1 MRKII
6 FTILLCVSGIAAAG
20 PYVAAEYE
28 TSEDRN
34 TKADSYSIAGIFG
47 YKLQD
52 NWQVSGKMQYSQAE
66 WGQGNITESLEA
78 RVKKAFTYGSF
89 KPYLGV
95 RLGERLK
102 SNDSFAYYAIDAGTK
117 VSVVKSVDLD
127 FSYRYRNSFDSGK
140 NFQTDRYGIEGIYK
154 INDSNSVGLR
164 YAQTYGDS
172 ESNSWRFQYTHSF

>member
-1 MRKII
+1 MKKII
-6 FTILLCVSGIAAAG
+6 FSILLCLSGLAVAE

-34 TKADSYSIAGIFG
+34 TKADSYSMAGIFG

-52 NWQVSGKMQYSQAE
+52 GWQVSGKMQYSQAE
-66 WGQGNITESLEA
+66 WGNGSITESLEA
-78 RVKKAFTYGSF
+78 RVKKAFTYRSF

-102 SNDSFAYYAIDAGTK
+102 SSDSFGYYAIDAGTK
-117 VSVVKSVDLD
+117 VTVAKPVDLD
-127 FSYRYRNSFDSGK
+127 FSYRYRNSFDESK
-140 NFQTDRYGIEGIYK
+140 NFQTNRYGIEAIYK
-154 INDSNSVGLR
+154 FNDSNSLGLR

-172 ESNSWRFQYTHSF
+172 ESNSWRLQYTHSF

>member
-1 MRKII
+1 MKKII
-6 FTILLCVSGIAAAG
+6 FSILLCLSGLAVAG

-34 TKADSYSIAGIFG
+34 TKADSYSMAGIFG

-52 NWQVSGKMQYSQAE
+52 GWQVSGKMQYSQAE
-66 WGQGNITESLEA
+66 WGNGSITESLEA

-102 SNDSFAYYAIDAGTK
+102 SSDSFGYYAIDAGTK
-117 VSVVKSVDLD
+117 VAVAKPVDLD
-127 FSYRYRNSFDSGK
+127 FSYRYRNSFDESK
-140 NFQTDRYGIEGIYK
+140 NFQTNRYGIEAIYK
-154 INDSNSVGLR
+154 FNDSNSLGLR

-172 ESNSWRFQYTHSF
+172 ESNSWRLQYTHSF